1 MAICSPADFLLRY
14 DARVVG
20 ELVSDANSRVSAVDL
35 ATNTVVLTILADAEA
50 DVITALLTGGRYS
63 EGDLTGLTGSSLTKA
78 KRVISDI
85 SIEYLKERRGNRDP
99 ERAKGERENALAPLD
114 RLRRGEN
121 VFNLTPQIEAGLAD
135 VDGPT
140 TLEFQDLNLVRDRVG
155 RRYYPER
162 VLPHSR

>member
-1 MAICSPADFLLRY
+1 MPLCAPSDFLLRY

-20 ELVSDANSRVSAVDL
+20 ELVSDANTRVAAVDL
-35 ATNTVVLTILADAEA
+35 ATNDVVLTALADAEA
-50 DVITALLTGGRYS
+50 DLQTALLTGGRYS
-63 EGDLTGLTGSSLTKA
+63 ADDLSGLSGSSLTKA

-85 SIEYLKERRGNRDP
+85 AIEYLKERRGNRDP
-99 ERAKGERENALAPLD
+99 ERAKVERENALAPLD

-121 VFNLTPQIEAGLAD
+121 VFNLTPQIEAGNAD

-155 RRYYPER
+155 DRYYPGR
-162 VLPHSR
+162 VLPHNR